1 MQLRCDRYKAD
12 KCGVHPCQ
20 FRTVPPANVLPI
32 NVPPVNVTV
41 ANPSPAD
48 RNNRVLAGLLLA
60 LTMVLAPVLCD
71 PISGLSLIGSGA
83 AHAQGTSKVDE
94 IRTRQQAKQ
103 ALLKWKRERANQLKT
118 DVIRFRKERKR
129 LNARLLETGRAAHDS
144 ERKLNQIEARLGEL
158 EAQEKIL
165 RGSLAQR
172 HDVIAKL
179 LAAMQRMGRNPPPVM
194 ITRRADAL
202 KMVRSAMLL
211 AATFPELRKKALEL
225 AGKLNELTRVADASR
240 EQVAKFKL
248 ENARLADTRT
258 RLSSLIAQ
266 KKQSIGQHQSQLVV
280 LRREAVQIK
289 KSVKGLG
296 ELIAK
301 LDKAVAART
310 ALGKY
315 DNSRKLA
322 SNSAALAADRQP
334 SNNVVIASAPLRNP
348 LSPIQPRA
356 GLGARTQAKEAKK
369 TKKAKSAAPPRQPN
383 SIVMAPR
390 TDLAMVSP
398 GRLKPAIP
406 FRRAKGRL
414 PLPAQGRQVVSFG
427 EKTQYG
433 ARSKGIVI
441 QTRHSAQV
449 ISPTDGWVVYAGE
462 FRSYGQLLIINAG
475 QDYHILLAGL
485 SQIDVQ
491 LGQFV
496 LAGEPVGI
504 MNAASR
510 RLKSRSKGNAP
521 VLYIEFRKKGRPINP
536 GPWWVKGS
544 KKV

>member
-1 MQLRCDRYKAD
+1 MQDRCDTCKCGMCKTD
-12 KCGVHPCQ
+12 KCGAQPCQ
-20 FRTVPPANVLPI
+20 FRAAA
-32 NVPPVNVTV
+32 PV
-41 ANPSPAD
+41 APH
-48 RNNRVLAGLLLA
+48 RVHPCFIALVGLLLGFS
-60 LTMVLAPVLCD
+60 LNLAPVPSPSQGSPLAR
-71 PISGLSLIGSGA
+71 LTLIA
-83 AHAQGTSKVDE
+83 PAHAQNPPNADE

-103 ALLKWKRERANQLKT
+103 ALLKWKRERAKQLKS
-118 DVIRFRKERKR
+118 DVVRIRKERKR

-144 ERKLNQIEARLGEL
+144 ERKLNKIEARLSEL

-194 ITRRADAL
+194 ITRRRDAL

-211 AATFPELRKKALEL
+211 AATFPELRRKALEL
-225 AGKLNELTRVADASR
+225 AGKLNELNRVADASR
-240 EQVAKFKL
+240 EQVAKLKL

-266 KKQSIGQHQSQLVV
+266 KKQTIGQRRTELVA

-315 DNSRKLA
+315 DSARKLA
-322 SNSAALAADRQP
+322 ARSAAAEATAKR
-334 SNNVVIASAPLRNP
+334 NKEIVIASARLQNP
-348 LSPIQPRA
+348 LSSAQPRA
-356 GLGARTQAKEAKK
+356 GLGARTQAKEAKSG
-369 TKKAKSAAPPRQPN
+369 KAAKPRRPT

-390 TDLAMVSP
+390 SDRNLVST